1 MGDKLDL
8 LIGGAGIFGLTIAEQ
23 AASAGY
29 NVLIVE
35 QKNQIG
41 GNVASHFDAQSGV
54 EVHTYG
60 SHIFHTNNE
69 KVWDYIS
76 RFATFVPYTHRV
88 RTVISNGATIPLPF
102 GLATFSAYYNKTFT
116 PNDMRELVKTFPKGI
131 GSFEEVAIAS
141 VGEDLYRAT
150 IEGYTRK
157 QWGRDPRDLP
167 ASVIKRLPI
176 RYTWDDGYF
185 TDKYQGLPKDG
196 YQKMM
201 ERMADNPRIS
211 IEFSSNIM
219 DKDIEAPLVFTGAID
234 TFFNYEFGRLGW
246 RSIDLVE
253 ERPDTDDFQGC
264 PVMNYGSADVPW
276 TRIHEYKHYRP
287 DREYNGTVIHKE
299 YSRDTL
305 PGETGAYPV
314 NTFEDQEKL
323 KKYREVASKLDG
335 VWLGGRLGSYKYLD
349 MHMAIASALTM
360 WSNEIEPYIKEKNQ
374 NRI

>member
-1 MGDKLDL
+1 MSDKPDL

-35 QKNQIG
+35 QQNQIG
-41 GNVASHFDAQSGV
+41 GNVASHFDKQSGV

-69 KVWDYIS
+69 KVWEYVN
-76 RFATFVPYTHRV
+76 RFASFVPYTHRV
-88 RTVISNGATIPLPF
+88 RTVISNGANIPLPF

-116 PNDMRELVKTFPKGI
+116 PDDMRELVKTFPQGD

-157 QWGRDPRDLP
+157 QWGREPKDLP

-196 YQKMM
+196 YQAMM
-201 ERMADNPRIS
+201 ERMIESPHIS
-211 IEFSSNIM
+211 VELCSNVL
-219 DKDIEAPLVFTGAID
+219 DKEITTPFVYTGCID
-234 TFFNYEFGRLGW
+234 TFFDYEFGRLGW
-246 RSIDLVE
+246 RSVDLVE

-287 DREYNGTVIHKE
+287 DREYVGTVIHKE

-305 PGETGAYPV
+305 PDETGAYPV
-314 NTFEDQEKL
+314 NTLEDQEKL
-323 KKYREVASKLDG
+323 KKYRDAASKLDG
-335 VWLGGRLGSYKYLD
+335 IWLGGRLGSYKYLD

-360 WSNEIEPYIKEKNQ
+360 WNNEIKPYLEEKCVA
-374 NRI
+374 